1 MIHIAP
7 SLLAADAGNF
17 RAAAQLAR
25 QAGGNRLHFDVM
37 DGSFVPVISFGDHVL
52 PHLRDSGLP
61 LDVHL
66 MVVRPEDKV
75 EAFARAGA
83 SILTVHLEA
92 TAHIHRVLQMIRAQG
107 IKAGVAVNPG
117 TPVEAIDQLW
127 DVLDQV
133 LIMTVNPGW
142 GGQKMLPA
150 TLRKV
155 TQVRRM
161 ALEAGADI
169 DISVDGGI
177 NPDTAPLAIAAGANV
192 LVAGSSFFGA
202 QDPAGALRRMRGA

>member
-1 MIHIAP
+1 M
-7 SLLAADAGNF
+7 
-17 RAAAQLAR
+17 
-25 QAGGNRLHFDVM
+25 
-37 DGSFVPVISFGDHVL
+37 
-52 PHLRDSGLP
+52 
-61 LDVHL
+61 
-66 MVVRPEDKV
+66 
-75 EAFARAGA
+75 
-83 SILTVHLEA
+83 
-92 TAHIHRVLQMIRAQG
+92 
-107 IKAGVAVNPG
+107 AVNPG

-155 TQVRRM
+155 TQVRQM
-161 ALEAGADI
+161 APARGADI

-192 LVAGSSFFGA
+192 RGGSSFFGA
-202 QDPAGALRRMRGA
+202 ADPADALRRMRGA